1 MKLRWGPSIIIFLS
15 SYAPLAILL
24 TIKDF
29 NLESRYFAHPMFS
42 FGILALAALS
52 VLLLFIVI
60 KSIKG
65 GFHIKIERV
74 GNCSNEL
81 INYTI
86 PYIVSF
92 LGINL
97 GSIQDIIAFSVFMS
111 LLCILTIKTQSLF
124 VNPIL
129 AILGYGLYDVQFK
142 ENEILKNGIFLSRQ
156 DLIVG
161 ELYKIKKESK
171 FLYIVTGTVK
181 KEI

>member
-1 MKLRWGPSIIIFLS
+1 MS

-52 VLLLFIVI
+52 VL
-60 KSIKG
+60 
-65 GFHIKIERV
+65 
-74 GNCSNEL
+74 
-81 INYTI
+81 
-86 PYIVSF
+86 F